1 MSDQPTKT
9 ESELSD
15 DIAALDNARVADD
28 QQPDATETETA
39 ETESL
44 KRKPKLNLVP
54 KRQPPPQQ
62 RQGSLRRR
70 DR

>member
-39 ETESL
+39 ETES
-44 KRKPKLNLVP
+44 VETETEET
-54 KRQPPPQQ
+54 
-62 RQGSLRRR
+62 
-70 DR
+70 

>member
-39 ETESL
+39 ETESVEVL
-44 KRKPKLNLVP
+44 KTSEANRTAEIKLAAAP
-54 KRQPPPQQ
+54 
-62 RQGSLRRR
+62 
-70 DR
+70 